1 MTESIAAA
9 AATLIEARR
18 ANTHLD
24 ALPADQKPATMAD
37 AYAIQQKVVS
47 DLRDPGA
54 EFGFKIGAT
63 NEKAQ
68 ALLGAEEPFYA
79 ELIPALTVSAPHTVN
94 AADLP
99 MIVIEPEFAFKLSQD
114 AGDTGTPWTRESIAE
129 IVGEMVVGIEIVA
142 TPYREWTK
150 VGVASLVADNGAH
163 GLWIKGETASGWQNT
178 DLAAAPVTLTV
189 NGEETATGTGANV
202 LGHPL
207 DSLAWLANKLI
218 ADGRKISAGQYVTT
232 GSATPVFP
240 ASAGQEIVADFGA
253 FGKVAVTIK

>member
-47 DLRDPGA
+47 DLQDPGA

-99 MIVIEPEFAFKLSQD
+99 MIGRAGVRLQALPGCGRYRHLGRGEHRRDRRDGRRDRDRRNALSRVDQGRRREP
-114 AGDTGTPWTRESIAE
+114 
-129 IVGEMVVGIEIVA
+129 
-142 TPYREWTK
+142 
-150 VGVASLVADNGAH
+150 VADNGAH

-178 DLAAAPVTLTV
+178 DLAAADHADRQQR
-189 NGEETATGTGANV
+189 ETATGTGANV

-218 ADGRKISAGQYVTT
+218 ADGRKISAGQYDD
-232 GSATPVFP
+232 GFCHPVFP

>member
-18 ANTHLD
+18 ANAHLD

-37 AYAIQQKVVS
+37 AYAIQTHVVS
-47 DLRDPGA
+47 ELRDPGP

-63 NEKAQ
+63 NDKAQ

-79 ELIPALTVSAPHTVN
+79 ELIPALTVDAPHTVA

-99 MIVIEPEFAFKLSQD
+99 MIVIEPEFAFKLSKD
-114 AGDTGTPWTRESIAE
+114 VTDTGTPWTRESLSE
-129 IVGEMVVGIEIVA
+129 IIEEMAVGIEIVA

-163 GLWIKGETASGWQNT
+163 GLWIKGESTTNWRDT
-178 DLAAAPVTLTV
+178 DLASAPVTLTV
-189 NGEETATGTGANV
+189 NGEETSTGTGANV
-202 LGHPL
+202 LGHPI

-218 ADGRKISAGQYVTT
+218 ADGRHISAGQYVTT

-240 ASAGQEIVADFGA
+240 ASAGQEIVADFGV
-253 FGKVAVTIK
+253 FGQVTVTIT